1 MQSQTKLFQPIKVG
15 DVELKHRIVLAPLT
29 RGRGTE
35 EHVPLIP
42 IVKKYYADRASVPGT
57 LLISEGIHIAMKA
70 GGLPFVP
77 GIWSEEQAVAWKEI
91 NDAVHA
97 KGSFIFAQLYGF
109 GRAATPDVLHAEDP
123 TFPYTSASPIKLSDR
138 PDSEIAP
145 RELTREE
152 IKEYVELYVQAAVNA
167 IEKAGFDGVE
177 IHMGFGYQLDQ
188 FLQDTCNQRTD
199 EYGGSVENRV
209 RFPME
214 VVDAVADRVGST
226 KVGVRITPWSP
237 FQDMRM
243 KDPRPTF
250 AYLTQQLKERH
261 SDLAYLHVVEPRISG
276 ANDYET
282 LDADE
287 SNDFIREIWSPR
299 PLISAGGY
307 VCKTAFK
314 MADEKGDLIAFGR
327 HYISN
332 PDLPL
337 RIMNGLAT
345 TPYNRDTFYLFGDP
359 SGFGYSDYTFA
370 QTAVSA

>member
-1 MQSQTKLFQPIKVG
+1 MLST
-15 DVELKHRIVLAPLT
+15 
-29 RGRGTE
+29 
-35 EHVPLIP
+35 
-42 IVKKYYADRASVPGT
+42 
-57 LLISEGIHIAMKA
+57 
-70 GGLPFVP
+70 
-77 GIWSEEQAVAWKEI
+77 
-91 NDAVHA
+91 